1 MAWIELHQS
10 LPTHRKLGKLK
21 RLLKIKTPQAVG
33 HLAMLWLWCID
44 NAPDGD
50 LSGIDAEDIAEAA
63 EWPKDA
69 KTFLH
74 AMTESKLI
82 DEDMR
87 IHDWDDYAGRLL
99 EQRNEKRQ
107 KNRERQARYRARKAQ
122 EAQGDGCVSH
132 ADVTCD
138 KSVSHADITPLPNP
152 TVPNPTIPDPTGQDG
167 IPPIPPASGGVG
179 DDSEPDAQ
187 ERRFEEFWAIYPK
200 KQGKG
205 AALKAWK
212 RIKPDKALFER
223 IMASVRENLAKNQQ
237 WQRDGGQYIPNP
249 STWLNQTR
257 WEDTIGVDGMPV
269 GQPQQMG
276 GAQGGRIGGA
286 DDYREFQRSTGFRS
300 TDRDPDADG

>member
-44 NAPDGD
+44 NAPDGN

-69 KTFLH
+69 GIFLR

-82 DEDMR
+82 DEEMR

-107 KNRERQARYRARKAQ
+107 KDRERQARYRARKEQ
-122 EAQGDGCVSH
+122 EAQ
-132 ADVTCD
+132 TD
-138 KSVSHADITPLPNP
+138 KSVSHADVTRDKSVSHADVTPLPNP
-152 TVPNPTIPDPTGQDG
+152 TVPNPTIPNLTGQDG
-167 IPPIPPASGGVG
+167 IPPLPPASGGRG
-179 DDSEPDAQ
+179 DGENAESRFDA
-187 ERRFEEFWAIYPK
+187 FWRLYPK

-205 AALKAWK
+205 EALKVWK

-223 IMASVRENLAKNQQ
+223 IMASIHENIARNQQ
-237 WQRDGGQYIPNP
+237 WQQNGGQYIPNP
-249 STWLNQTR
+249 ATWLNQTR
-257 WEDTIGVDGMPV
+257 WEDTIGVDGMPA
-269 GQPQQMG
+269 QRG
-276 GAQGGRIGGA
+276 GATGDRIGGA
-286 DDYREFQRSTGFRS
+286 DDYHDFQRSTGFRS
-300 TDRDPDADG
+300 ADSDTDADS

>member
-69 KTFLH
+69 GIFLR

-107 KNRERQARYRARKAQ
+107 KNRERQARYRARKAH
-122 EAQGDGCVSH
+122 EAHGDNDVSH

-138 KSVSHADITPLPNP
+138 KCVSHADITPLPNP
-152 TVPNPTIPDPTGQDG
+152 TVPNQTIPDHTGQDG
-167 IPPIPPASGGVG
+167 IPPLPPASGGRG
-179 DDSEPDAQ
+179 EGSEPDAQ
-187 ERRFEEFWAIYPK
+187 ERRFEEFWTLYPK

-205 AALKAWK
+205 AALKVWK
-212 RIKPDKALFER
+212 RLKPDKALFER
-223 IMASVRENLAKNQQ
+223 IMASVRENVAKNQQ

-249 STWLNQTR
+249 ATWLNQTR
-257 WEDTIGVDGMPV
+257 WEDTIGVDGMPTQ
-269 GQPQQMG
+269 GG
-276 GAQGGRIGGA
+276 GAASGRIGGA
-286 DDYREFQRSTGFRS
+286 ENHHDFQRSTGFRR
-300 TDRDPDADG
+300 TDMDTDADS